1 MADPGEY
8 RLETMTTQKTSVQ
21 AQANAVVVEDLS
33 SKMNDEQI
41 LAHFGKRQQFKR
53 NFGLISILGLGCTL
67 MLTWEGSVANLLPP
81 LINGG
86 PTGAIAAFPVVM
98 FGVFLQILVMAE
110 MASMIP
116 LSGGQYNWVAILA
129 PQSCS
134 NFLSYTTGWITAIA
148 WQAAAAS
155 ATWID
160 ATLLLTI
167 VSVNYPSY
175 NMQMW
180 HAVLIFYAI
189 IALAVFVTTY
199 LGRIFPSLEAMV
211 LVLHIVGFFAILIV
225 LVYLAPKTPSDVVF
239 HTVINGG
246 GFKTNAESILV
257 GAVILMYN
265 FNGVDAATHMA
276 EEIENAAVVIPRA
289 MILTVFING
298 FTGFAMLIALIF
310 CMGPLEEILTS
321 TFPYPFILILGSITN
336 SMSGT
341 TVLAAIIL
349 VMGISASIGL
359 IATASRMLWAFSR
372 ENGVPFSR
380 YVSRIEPRTALPIY
394 SIAIT
399 ALISLLLALIP
410 LGSTTAFYALTGLTV
425 AGFYSSFM
433 VSASVMLWRRLTTP
447 SANIAWGPFRLGK
460 MGVPITIVALIYSFI
475 GWIFSFWPPVA
486 AVTIHTFN
494 WSLVVYF
501 GVVILSMAYYGL
513 RARKTYTGPK
523 VEIENVVHE
532 DGKE

>member
-1 MADPGEY
+1 MASPLEY
-8 RLETMTTQKTSVQ
+8 HLETIATPKSPVQ
-21 AQANAVVVEDLS
+21 SQTNAVTIDETS
-33 SKMNDEQI
+33 NRISDEQV

-86 PTGAIAAFPVVM
+86 PTGAIAAFPIVM
-98 FGVFLQILVMAE
+98 FGVFMQILVMAE
-110 MASMIP
+110 LASMIP

-129 PQSCS
+129 PKSCS
-134 NFLSYTTGWITAIA
+134 NFLSYTTGWVTAIA

-155 ATWID
+155 CTFIN

-175 NMQMW
+175 GMQMW
-180 HAVLIFYAI
+180 HAVLVFYAI

-199 LGRIFPSLEAMV
+199 LGRIFPSIEAMV

-225 LVYLAPKTPSDVVF
+225 LVYLAPKTPSEVVF

-246 GFKTNAESILV
+246 GFSSNAQSIMV
-257 GAVILMYN
+257 GAVTLMYN

-276 EEIENAAVVIPRA
+276 EEIENATVVIPRA

-310 CMGPLEEILTS
+310 CMGPLEDILTT
-321 TFPYPFILILGSITN
+321 TFPYPFILILQNITQSIR
-336 SMSGT
+336 GT

-349 VMGISASIGL
+349 IMGISASIGL

-372 ENGVPFSR
+372 EDGVPFSR
-380 YVSRIEPRTALPIY
+380 FIKRIEPRTALPVY

-399 ALISLLLALIP
+399 AAISLLLALIP

-433 VSASVMLWRRLTTP
+433 VSACVMLWRRLTTP
-447 SANIAWGPFRLGK
+447 TENLAWGPFRLGRF
-460 MGVPITIVALIYSFI
+460 GVPITILALVYSFI
-475 GWIFSFWPPVA
+475 GWLFSFWPPIAV
-486 AVTIHTFN
+486 VTIHTFN

-501 GVVILSMAYYGL
+501 GVMLLAVAYYGL

-523 VEIENVVHE
+523 MEIIAINQEE
-532 DGKE
+532 RKE